1 AVPDEACVWIGA
13 TFEEQARGFER
24 RAFRRRIVEPR
35 VARVEQRLPVERA
48 AFRVD
53 QSGFAI
59 DRDADG
65 FDVAGGRGRVDR
77 GARNAGILPDQPLRF
92 RDIRSV
98 PCSVHEAREPNE
110 HLIDRRRTG
119 LRRRSD
125 LLARKSGLPAC
136 GPQHQ
141 ARKCLPLG
149 VDETG
154 GLGPFRGLGAS
165 RALESMLADSPRT
178 VPMDP
183 AYTRWAAASLIAM
196 VRAAVVLVIVVAF
209 VVVVGM
215 LRAAAVVLVNIRRDV
230 APEIGA

>member
-1 AVPDEACVWIGA
+1 MLEG
-13 TFEEQARGFER
+13 
-24 RAFRRRIVEPR
+24 RIVR
-35 VARVEQRLPVERA
+35 QRT
-48 AFRVD
+48 
-53 QSGFAI
+53 
-59 DRDADG
+59 
-65 FDVAGGRGRVDR
+65 
-77 GARNAGILPDQPLRF
+77 
-92 RDIRSV
+92 
-98 PCSVHEAREPNE
+98 
-110 HLIDRRRTG
+110 RRQ
-119 LRRRSD
+119 SD

-215 LRAAAVVLVNIRRDV
+215 LRAAEVVLVNIRRDV
-230 APEIGA
+230 APEIGAGILIEAKMDASVDARVVDIARDLVEPGVVEGQPWHGGVRHGDGMAASTVDTPQDLGGAVASAGVIRRVARETRRENVRHKGEVGVGCFVAIEGALAN